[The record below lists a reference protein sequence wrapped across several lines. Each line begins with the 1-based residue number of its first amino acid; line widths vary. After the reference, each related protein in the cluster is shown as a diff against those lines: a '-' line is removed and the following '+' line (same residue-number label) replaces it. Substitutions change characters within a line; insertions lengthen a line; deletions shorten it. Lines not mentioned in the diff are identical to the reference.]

1 MSQSRLESLVEQV
14 LNVGSGYFLAL
25 AVQSVVFPLYGF
37 HTEMSS
43 QMQIALIFTSV
54 SILRGYTFR
63 RIFNHPG
70 FRKITRLIKDK
81 LIQQVH

>member
-1 MSQSRLESLVEQV
+1 MSQSRLESLIEQV
-14 LNVGSGYFLAL
+14 VNVGSGYFLAL

-43 QMQIALIFTSV
+43 QMQIALIFTFL
-54 SILRGYTFR
+54 SIIRGYTFR

-70 FRKITRLIKDK
+70 FKRFVGGIKNRLT
-81 LIQQVH
+81 